1 MAILQSIGL
10 NQTLFIQ
17 FAIFLVT
24 YLFVSRVLFKPYNK
38 AYEERVRKTEGNQ
51 NLAEQAIEETKTL
64 ELEYEQK
71 ARSINKEFKSIYDAS
86 KTAALHEYDRLVS
99 EARES
104 AKKTIEANRK
114 KISNELEKAKND
126 LAKEIPT
133 VSQTIVSKLIGKE
146 PTT

>member
-1 MAILQSIGL
+1 
-10 NQTLFIQ
+10 
-17 FAIFLVT
+17 
-24 YLFVSRVLFKPYNK
+24 KPYNK